1 MTAPPPPRRA
11 AVFWAFAAIYI
22 VWGSTY
28 LAIRVVV
35 ETLPPLLAAG
45 SRFLVAGA
53 LLYGWARW
61 RGVEPPARRLWLP
74 AFLLGGL
81 FFLFGNGGISWAE
94 TRIPSGL
101 TALLAATSPLF
112 TAIFESGHHG
122 WRRPPLRAMVGIVAG
137 LCGVA
142 LLVAP
147 GEIIGGGHVDL
158 AGAAAITLA
167 ALAWAWGSVRS
178 HAVPLHSSPV
188 LSTGMKML
196 AGGVLLTAAGL
207 LLGEGPRVSPD
218 MFTPKA
224 ILAWVY
230 LIVFGSIIGFSAFT
244 YLLRVTTP
252 SKVATSAYVN
262 PLVAVALGWA
272 LLGES
277 VTPRTLVAAA
287 IIIGGVMLIRGS
299 QGVREPGRQE
309 PHEPGTE

>member
-1 MTAPPPPRRA
+1 MTAAPPPRRA

-35 ETLPPLLAAG
+35 ETLPPFLAAG

-61 RGVEPPARRLWLP
+61 RGVAPPARRLWLP

-167 ALAWAWGSVRS
+167 AVAWAWGSVLS

-207 LLGEGPRVSPD
+207 VLGEGPRLSPEI
-218 MFTPKA
+218 FTPEA
-224 ILAWVY
+224 MLAWVY

-287 IIIGGVMLIRGS
+287 IIIGGVMLIRWRS
-299 QGVREPGRQE
+299 EARSASSEEP
-309 PHEPGTE
+309 T

>member
-1 MTAPPPPRRA
+1 MTGAPAARRA
-11 AVFWAFAAIYI
+11 TVFWAFAAIYV

-35 ETLPPLLAAG
+35 EAFPPFLAAG
-45 SRFLVAGA
+45 CRFLTAGA

-61 RGVEPPARRLWLP
+61 RGVAAPARRLWMP
-74 AFLLGGL
+74 ALLLGAL

-112 TAIFESGHHG
+112 TAIFESGHQG
-122 WRRPPLRAMVGIVAG
+122 WRRPPLRVVVGILAG
-137 LCGVA
+137 LGGVA

-158 AGAAAITLA
+158 AGAAAITIA
-167 ALAWAWGSVRS
+167 ALAWAGGSVLS

-196 AGGVLLTAAGL
+196 GGGVLLTAAGL
-207 LLGEGPRVSPD
+207 LLGEGARISPD
-218 MFTPKA
+218 MFTTKA

-287 IIIGGVMLIRGS
+287 IIIGGVMLIRWRS
-299 QGVREPGRQE
+299 EARSASSEEP
-309 PHEPGTE
+309 T